1 MAGKKKAAPA
11 GTDDAT
17 EPSSGGRKKKLLI
30 AGPVLIGL
38 VAGWFFLLG
47 PGGASGAEEAK
58 PEVEPGDVLELEP
71 ITMNLAD
78 GRLLKLG
85 IALQLP
91 LEPASDH
98 EISGSIALDEAI
110 SYLGEH
116 TYAELAAPDARQK
129 AKSELSHRVS
139 ERYHHEVMELY
150 FTEFVMQ

>member
-1 MAGKKKAAPA
+1 MAGKKAAPA
-11 GTDDAT
+11 TADGTT
-17 EPSSGGRKKKLLI
+17 EPKSGGKKKLLI

-38 VAGWFFLLG
+38 IAGWFFLLG
-47 PGGASGAEEAK
+47 PGGASGAEEEAPK
-58 PEVEPGDVLELEP
+58 VEPGDVLELEP

-78 GRLLKLG
+78 GRLLKIG

-116 TYAELAAPDARQK
+116 TYAELAPPAARQK

>member
-1 MAGKKKAAPA
+1 MAGKKAAPA
-11 GTDDAT
+11 TADDAT
-17 EPSSGGRKKKLLI
+17 EQSSGGRKKKLLI

-47 PGGASGAEEAK
+47 PGGASGAEEEEK
-58 PEVEPGDVLELEP
+58 PKVEPGEVLELEP

-78 GRLLKLG
+78 GRLLKIG

-116 TYAELAAPDARQK
+116 TYAELAPPAARQK